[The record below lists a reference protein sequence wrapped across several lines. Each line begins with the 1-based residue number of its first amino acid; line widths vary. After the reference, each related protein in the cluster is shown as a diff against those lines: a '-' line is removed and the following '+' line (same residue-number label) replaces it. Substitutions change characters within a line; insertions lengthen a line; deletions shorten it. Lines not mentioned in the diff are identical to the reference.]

1 MLIRGGRDVKTRK
14 EQPRNNSTVLGQSP
28 GSASGIH
35 ITISLDTSVELR
47 RESVSCSVVSNSLQP
62 HGLYPTR
69 LLHPWDSPDK
79 STGVGCH
86 SLPQGIFLTQ
96 GSNLGLLQNPGLRHC
111 SPVFYHLSHREAN
124 PQQMK
129 DISVL
134 HFKLKEPKKLFKR
147 PPEARLKDSQKLMG
161 PSKAKL
167 NACRLFTHPNPYQQ
181 PALEPLL

>member
-1 MLIRGGRDVKTRK
+1 MTAVTNYHKSSGLNQHKFNLLQFWSLEDWS
-14 EQPRNNSTVLGQSP
+14 Q
-28 GSASGIH
+28 GSS
-35 ITISLDTSVELR
+35 R
-47 RESVSCSVVSNSLQP
+47 RVSCSVVSNSLQP

-69 LLHPWDSPDK
+69 LLHPWDSPGK
-79 STGVGCH
+79 STGVCCH
-86 SLPQGIFLTQ
+86 SLLQGIFLTQ
-96 GSNLGLLQNPGLRHC
+96 GSNLGLLQKPGLLHC

-134 HFKLKEPKKLFKR
+134 HFRVKEPKKLFKR

-167 NACRLFTHPNPYQQ
+167 NAFRLFTHPNPYQQ
-181 PALEPLL
+181 PALEPPL